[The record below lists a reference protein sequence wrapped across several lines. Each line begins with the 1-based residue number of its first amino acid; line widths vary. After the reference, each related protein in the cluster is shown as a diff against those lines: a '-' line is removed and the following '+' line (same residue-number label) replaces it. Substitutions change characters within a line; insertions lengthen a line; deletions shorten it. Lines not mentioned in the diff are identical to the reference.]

1 MAELAGKSVVV
12 KVSGAAV
19 AMTGEATTATGNI
32 SYQISNAAK
41 QVIDWETPPTV
52 LDGGVETVEDYTV
65 NYLNGTITFGTTD
78 TRTIT
83 VTGFYRPMS
92 AAAYAN
98 AISDTGEC
106 DMLDK
111 TVFLDTYRKRM
122 AGLLSKS
129 GTLTHI
135 NVIDETFSDAL
146 AAGDPVVIET
156 RGTAALA
163 PDRVLAMLN
172 SNQISAAVDGL
183 QNAVVSW
190 TSTDAWIR
198 LGG

>member
-1 MAELAGKSVVV
+1 
-12 KVSGAAV
+12 
-19 AMTGEATTATGNI
+19 
-32 SYQISNAAK
+32 
-41 QVIDWETPPTV
+41 
-52 LDGGVETVEDYTV
+52 
-65 NYLNGTITFGTTD
+65 
-78 TRTIT
+78 
-83 VTGFYRPMS
+83 
-92 AAAYAN
+92 
-98 AISDTGEC
+98 
-106 DMLDK
+106 MLDAFCDSYAE
-111 TVFLDTYRKRM
+111 TS
-122 AGLLSKS
+122 LSKS

-156 RGTAALA
+156 RGTAALE

-183 QNAVVSW
+183 QSAVVSW